1 MLIQILSPIS
11 IITRAGWYQENN
23 DDTILFQSS
32 QYHERSQISFVHTSK
47 TLKCYLSYVESLSTK
62 LCEHLPQVKAL
73 IVDWL

>member
-47 TLKCYLSYVESLSTK
+47 T
-62 LCEHLPQVKAL
+62 
-73 IVDWL
+73 